1 MDASGLGGLEMT
13 EQEQSEVQ
21 QLRAQVASLEAE
33 LVETQART
41 NAIVAQTQERVYW
54 LDRWHLD
61 LNALMRRPGAA
72 EVRASLR
79 AVRWL
84 FRRSRNLKRRTGLG
98 THILETQITFVA
110 KHSIRQWKGPVR
122 QLHRVVKN
130 VGVGREQVFIS
141 VVVKIGDARAP
152 RR

>member
-1 MDASGLGGLEMT
+1 MDASGVGGLEMT

-21 QLRAQVASLEAE
+21 QLRARVAALETE

-72 EVRASLR
+72 ELRGALRGMR
-79 AVRWL
+79 AVSRAI
-84 FRRSRNLKRRTGLG
+84 RRAKRRL
-98 THILETQITFVA
+98 
-110 KHSIRQWKGPVR
+110 RP
-122 QLHRVVKN
+122 
-130 VGVGREQVFIS
+130 
-141 VVVKIGDARAP
+141 
-152 RR
+152 

>member
-1 MDASGLGGLEMT
+1 MDASGVGGLEMT

-21 QLRAQVASLEAE
+21 QLRAQVAALEAE

-72 EVRASLR
+72 ELRGALRGGR
-79 AVRWL
+79 AVSRGL
-84 FRRSRNLKRRTGLG
+84 RRAKRRL
-98 THILETQITFVA
+98 L
-110 KHSIRQWKGPVR
+110 P
-122 QLHRVVKN
+122 
-130 VGVGREQVFIS
+130 
-141 VVVKIGDARAP
+141 
-152 RR
+152 

>member
-1 MDASGLGGLEMT
+1 MDASGVGDLEMT

-21 QLRAQVASLEAE
+21 QLRAQVAALEAE

-72 EVRASLR
+72 ELRGALRGFR
-79 AVRWL
+79 AVSRAI
-84 FRRSRNLKRRTGLG
+84 RRAKRRL
-98 THILETQITFVA
+98 
-110 KHSIRQWKGPVR
+110 RP
-122 QLHRVVKN
+122 
-130 VGVGREQVFIS
+130 
-141 VVVKIGDARAP
+141 
-152 RR
+152 

>member
-21 QLRAQVASLEAE
+21 QLRAQVAALEAE

-72 EVRASLR
+72 ELRGALRGIR
-79 AVRWL
+79 AVSRAI
-84 FRRSRNLKRRTGLG
+84 RRAKRRLRT
-98 THILETQITFVA
+98 
-110 KHSIRQWKGPVR
+110 
-122 QLHRVVKN
+122 
-130 VGVGREQVFIS
+130 
-141 VVVKIGDARAP
+141 
-152 RR
+152 

>member
-1 MDASGLGGLEMT
+1 MDTSVGGLEMT

-21 QLRAQVASLEAE
+21 QLRARVAALEAE

-72 EVRASLR
+72 ELR
-79 AVRWL
+79 AALRGARAVSRAL
-84 FRRSRNLKRRTGLG
+84 RRAKRRL
-98 THILETQITFVA
+98 L
-110 KHSIRQWKGPVR
+110 P
-122 QLHRVVKN
+122 
-130 VGVGREQVFIS
+130 
-141 VVVKIGDARAP
+141 
-152 RR
+152 